1 MRYIRFL
8 MHAALFLYFICVSLY
23 IFISK
28 YSEKAP
34 DLFYLIMGII
44 TILIVIIYF
53 ENRTKTLRKNCRL
66 LAKKDIV
73 AQDVLQQKNVLS
85 HKNKDFEDSLKYAS
99 RIQSALHTDE
109 KEFHRL
115 FPESFVLQRPKDIVS
130 GDFCWAREIDGNVYF
145 SIADC
150 TGHGVPGAFMS
161 LIGLEFFRQIIVE
174 RKIKKPSDVLS
185 EMNYQFN
192 KVFENGDE
200 VSLKDGMDLSFC
212 AFNRKEMK
220 LEFAGAL
227 HSIYIVRNNEILEIK
242 GDRINIGPD
251 YGFEPQSFTNQNIKL
266 EEEDTI
272 YMFTDGYTDQFGG
285 PEGKKFKYRRFRH
298 LLLSIHKLPMGRQ
311 KKILQENI
319 IQWMGKLD
327 QVDDIM
333 ILGIK
338 PASYS
343 LSESIFLQDFFD
355 LPSERE
361 IPVHISGEIPVRL
374 NC

>member
-1 MRYIRFL
+1 
-8 MHAALFLYFICVSLY
+8 MHAVLFLYLLGISLY
-23 IFISK
+23 IFISE
-28 YSEKAP
+28 YSEEAP
-34 DLFYLIMGII
+34 GLFYLILGII
-44 TILIVIIYF
+44 TVPIVILYF
-53 ENRTKTLRKNCRL
+53 EYRTRALRKNCKL
-66 LAKKDIV
+66 LTKKAIV

-85 HKNKDFEDSLKYAS
+85 HKNKDFKDSLKYAL

-109 KEFHRL
+109 KEIHRL

-130 GDFCWAREIDGNVYF
+130 GDFCWVKEIDGSVYF
-145 SIADC
+145 SVVDC

-174 RKIKKPSDVLS
+174 RKIRKPSIVLS
-185 EMNYQFN
+185 EMNCQFN
-192 KVFENGDE
+192 KVFENADE

-212 AFNRKEMK
+212 AFHRKEME

-242 GDRINIGPD
+242 GDRINVGPD

-298 LLLSIHKLPMGRQ
+298 LLLSIHKLPMDQQ
-311 KKILQENI
+311 KKILKENI
-319 IQWMGKLD
+319 IQWMANHD
-327 QVDDIM
+327 QIDDITVV
-333 ILGIK
+333 GIK

-343 LSESIFLQDFFD
+343 LSESTLSLSFPPQ
-355 LPSERE
+355 PSKRE
-361 IPVHISGEIPVRL
+361 IPVHLSW
-374 NC
+374 